1 MVPIINW
8 YRPKMPDYNVNIPL
22 IIWCHGCALFST
34 INHDNDILSGKNCAV
49 SYRGAWWYQAC
60 FSYNLNGPHI
70 PITPIPLLTPW
81 QHDLSW
87 LRFWLTWLKFS
98 QSEANPQKLRKFCPT
113 KFLSIRYLLFA
124 EQEHMLLIHEGLAL
138 IYQQRTTS
146 KFDKTEVLRLS
157 NMYPTIPCV
166 SSNGGGLSWQVCH

>member
-60 FSYNLNGPHI
+60 FSCNLNGPHI
-70 PITPIPLLTPW
+70 PIRPIPSLTPW
-81 QHDLSW
+81 QHDLLW

-98 QSEANPQKLRKFCPT
+98 WSEANPWKLRKFYPT
-113 KFLSIRYLLFA
+113 KISRHTVYIICRTGAHASDSWKTGINLPA
-124 EQEHMLLIHEGLAL
+124 EN
-138 IYQQRTTS
+138 
-146 KFDKTEVLRLS
+146 D
-157 NMYPTIPCV
+157 
-166 SSNGGGLSWQVCH
+166 